1 MLILYTKDHC
11 PYCEKVKRVFS
22 ERRITYEERNVRD
35 VDFLKE
41 VQSYNA
47 QTLPFLVDTQAN
59 VSMGESDDIID
70 YASEYAF

>member
-1 MLILYTKDHC
+1 MLILYTKDRC

-22 ERRITYEERNVRD
+22 ERRITYEERNV
-35 VDFLKE
+35 VDQNFLKE

-47 QTLPFLVDTQAN
+47 HTLPFLVDTQAN
-59 VSMGESDDIID
+59 VSMGESGDIID